1 MPQGARPPTVVS
13 VDWRLHSTLWGYARK
28 DPPTARQLWGRM
40 YAASLMLPLSRD
52 ARKRLNWFF
61 DAATKFKGNIRKTCR
76 YHGIS
81 PKSFYYWRKRFDIR
95 NPRSL
100 EARSHRPKFGPLPK
114 VNPEQTKRIFEL
126 RSAYPR
132 YSKMKIAVLYER
144 CYGEKV
150 SSWQV
155 QRVIERYMLYPDL
168 KRARSIARKRR
179 RSPAKKRI
187 GQCRKNPWTGW
198 LFSLDSIVLHIDG
211 RKWYILTA
219 IDSHSRLLF
228 TRAYASHGSKM
239 AADFLEQ
246 LYDFAGNKIQNVHTD
261 NGSEFHECFE
271 QATKRLGL
279 VHWWSRTHTPKDNAM
294 NERVNRTL
302 QEEFLP
308 AYRYCTDLEEF
319 NCGLQA
325 WMTEYNYERPHTA
338 LGYRTP
344 FEVACNSPNP
354 NPRPDSSFANY
365 DHEKGRLMT
374 DDEWRAYEAAM
385 DTRQRLG
392 AAQCSDSRV
401 FSRLFCPLQVHSN

>member
-1 MPQGARPPTVVS
+1 MPRPATVES
-13 VDWRLHSTLWGYARK
+13 VDWKLHSKLWGYSRK

-40 YAASLMLPLSRD
+40 YAASLILPLSRD
-52 ARKRLNWFF
+52 ARKRLLWFV

-81 PKSFYYWRKRFDIR
+81 PRIFYYWRKRFDIR

-114 VNPEQTKRIFEL
+114 LNPEQDKRIFEL
-126 RSAYPR
+126 RMAHPH

-144 CYGEKV
+144 HYGEKIA
-150 SSWQV
+150 SWQV
-155 QRVIERYMLYPDL
+155 QRVIERFMLYPDV

-187 GQCRKNPWTGW
+187 GQCQKNPWTGW
-198 LFSLDSIVLHIDG
+198 LFSLDSITLNIG
-211 RKWYILTA
+211 GKKRYILTA
-219 IDSHSRLLF
+219 IDSHSRMLF
-228 TRAYASHGSKM
+228 TRAYASHGSRA

-246 LYDFAGNKIQNVHTD
+246 LYDFAGNKIQNIHTD

-271 QATKRLGL
+271 QAAKRLGL
-279 VHWWSRTHTPKDNAM
+279 VHWWSRTYTPKDNAM

-308 AYRYCTDLEEF
+308 AYRYCTDLNEL
-319 NCGLQA
+319 NAGLLA
-325 WMTEYNYERPHTA
+325 WMMEYNYERPHTA
-338 LGYRTP
+338 LGYGTP
-344 FEVACNSPNP
+344 FEVAYSSPNP
-354 NPRPDSSFANY
+354 HPRPDCSFADY

-374 DDEWRAYEAAM
+374 DEEWGANEAAM
-385 DTRQRLG
+385 DVRQRIR
-392 AAQCSDSRV
+392 DSRNSSSHV
-401 FSRLFCPLQVHSN
+401 FC